1 MENVGTWEPGE
12 DLGWSWKFLISDGS
26 TGDTMFPAPGMD
38 SKGEYRSVYEIYYAI
53 VHTDQELYAFK
64 CENMDKF

>member
-1 MENVGTWEPGE
+1 
-12 DLGWSWKFLISDGS
+12 
-26 TGDTMFPAPGMD
+26 MFPAPGMD